1 MKTKILAVVLL
12 LVVLSMSGFACGGE
26 GLEVGMAAEEIEI
39 RDETIVAGAELDT
52 YQLDGVMTMNMLMTI
67 DGEIFVA
74 SMLVDMDGAI
84 DKSNAEMYTDM
95 DIIMKMTGEE
105 DIEMSMGM
113 YMVDDWIY
121 IGMDMFGT
129 DMMWLKTWMEAGDWY
144 EYDIVTQQLDI
155 LSDVEVELVGTDT
168 VGGIECY
175 VLDVMPDIEEL
186 WAMMEFMGA
195 EAGLPPELDLEDVIT
210 DYAVRQWVAKDTY
223 FTLKT
228 TESLTMVFTPESFGI
243 PPELVGEFYVTA
255 DMAIVI
261 TLHHI
266 NEPVTIELPPEAED
280 AVEVLSID

>member
-26 GLEVGMAAEEIEI
+26 GLEVGMSAEEIEI

-67 DGEIFVA
+67 DGETFVA

-144 EYDIVTQQLDI
+144 EHDIVTQQLDI
-155 LSDVEVELVGTDT
+155 LSDIEVELVGTDT

-243 PPELVGEFYVTA
+243 SPELVGEFYVTA

>member
-26 GLEVGMAAEEIEI
+26 GLEVGMSAEEIEI

-67 DGEIFVA
+67 DGETFVA

-144 EYDIVTQQLDI
+144 EHDIVTQQLDI

-243 PPELVGEFYVTA
+243 SPELVGEFYVTA